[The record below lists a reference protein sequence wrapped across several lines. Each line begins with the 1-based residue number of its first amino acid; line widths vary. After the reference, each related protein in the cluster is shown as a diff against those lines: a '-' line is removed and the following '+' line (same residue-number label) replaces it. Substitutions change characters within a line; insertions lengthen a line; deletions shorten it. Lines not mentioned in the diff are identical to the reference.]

1 MKKLRFK
8 NRNGIL
14 YYGFNDKFKSSG
26 LKDSKVNRNIITN
39 KFRSGALDGSLNIQD
54 RTAPLVNYYL
64 EQIIQEK
71 RKNVRQSTFKAY
83 KSSFE
88 RIEQHFKDKFI
99 SEIKPIDIKM
109 FLDSIAHSQNAKT
122 LVNRI
127 RFILKEV
134 FNLSILNED
143 ITINPVSVIKV
154 AKSHHKP
161 KEQKPF
167 NLDEVDLLLEA
178 SKGQYKNFLGIAF
191 FTGMRS
197 GEILALKWT
206 DIDFNTDTISV
217 ERTLSKGH
225 IQEPKTRSSFRDIEM
240 LPVAREFFENQR
252 YETGL
257 KNSYIFLKQNGRH
270 YANNSLFY
278 NTYRETLDKV
288 GIEKRSLHNTRHT
301 FASMMLNNGIEPLWV
316 SNTLGHRDL
325 SITLQVYAKYVPKK
339 EKMVIGFLE
348 KRYKNGTN
356 EI

>member
-14 YYGFNDKFKSSG
+14 YYGIGDNFKSSR
-26 LKDSKVNRNIITN
+26 LKDSKVNRNVITS
-39 KFRSGALDGSLNIQD
+39 KFKNGALDENLNIHN

-71 RKNVRQSTFKAY
+71 YKNVRQSTFKAY
-83 KSSFE
+83 KSSFQ
-88 RIEQHFKDKFI
+88 RIESHFKNKLV
-99 SEIKPIDIKM
+99 SEVKPIDIKK
-109 FLDSIAHSQNAKT
+109 FLDSIAHSNDAKT

-134 FNLSILNED
+134 FDLSVLSED
-143 ITINPVSVIKV
+143 IKSNPVTVVTV

-167 NLDEVDLLLEA
+167 NLDEVDLILKS
-178 SKGQYKNFLGIAF
+178 SKGQYKNFLGMAF

-197 GEILALKWT
+197 GEILALKW
-206 DIDFNTDTISV
+206 DDVDFETDTISI
-217 ERTLSKGH
+217 ERTLSKGF
-225 IQEPKTRSSFRDIEM
+225 INEPKTRSSIRDIEM
-240 LPVAREFFENQR
+240 LPIAREFFESQM

-257 KNSYIFLKQNGRH
+257 KNSYVFLKQNNTH

-278 NTYRETLDKV
+278 NTYQETLERI
-288 GIEKRSLHNTRHT
+288 GLEKRSLHNTRHT

-316 SNTLGHRDL
+316 SSTLGHKDL
-325 SITLQVYAKYVPKK
+325 SITLQVYTKYIPKK
-339 EKMVIGFLE
+339 EKMVIEFLE

-356 EI
+356 GN